1 MNGRRSTLAEVVPA
15 FEGIRVL
22 VVGEAMLDTY
32 LEGGVTG
39 VCREA
44 PVPVVEVAEQRDLPG
59 GAANAAANASGLG
72 ADVRF
77 LSVVGDDAEAVLLR
91 DALERNGVPSGDLLV
106 APRRRTLAK
115 GRVVGA
121 GQIVVRF
128 DRGTTQRLGHGVER
142 RFAERLR
149 ALAHGA
155 DAILVSDYD
164 YGVLTPG
171 VREALAEVARV
182 RPTILVVDA
191 KDASAYRHVRPTAV
205 KPNYQEAAR
214 LLGLADPPRRE
225 EGSSPWERYGDEILE
240 RTGAEIAAVTLDT
253 DGAIVFERGRPAYRT
268 YARPARNADAA
279 GAGDTFA
286 STFTLALA
294 AHAET
299 SAAADLAS
307 AAAAVV
313 VARHGTRVCAA
324 EALREAVAGGGK
336 ELGDASRLAAR
347 MRLYRDEGRRIVF
360 ANGCFDILHQGHIAC
375 LSRAKSLGDVLVVAV
390 NTDDS
395 VRRLKGPGRPI
406 NPLADRMQVLAALSC
421 VDHVVPFDE
430 ETPARLIAV
439 ARPDVFVK
447 GGDYTVETL
456 PEANLV
462 EELGGEVQIVPHVED
477 RSTTSVIERVRARR
491 ERPAAAPALR

>member
-1 MNGRRSTLAEVVPA
+1 MTGRRSTHGDVVAA

-32 LEGGVTG
+32 LEGGVSG

-44 PVPVVEVAEQRDLPG
+44 PVPVVEVAEQHDLPG

-72 ADVRF
+72 ADVSF

-91 DALERNGVPSGDLLV
+91 DALERNGVPAGDLLV
-106 APRRRTLAK
+106 APGRRTLAK
-115 GRVVGA
+115 QRVVAA

-128 DRGTTQRLGHGVER
+128 DRGTTQPLERDVER
-142 RFAERLR
+142 SFAERLR
-149 ALAHGA
+149 ALARA
-155 DAILVSDYD
+155 SDAILVSDYD
-164 YGVLTPG
+164 YGILTPG
-171 VREALAEVARV
+171 VREALAELARE

-191 KDASAYRHVRPTAV
+191 KDPSAYRHVRPTAV

-225 EGSSPWERYGDEILE
+225 DGWSSWQRYGDEILE

-268 YARPARNADAA
+268 YARPANNADAT

-286 STFTLALA
+286 STFALALA
-294 AHAET
+294 ARAET
-299 SAAADLAS
+299 PAAADLAS
-307 AAAAVV
+307 AAAGVV
-313 VARHGTRVCAA
+313 VAGHGTRVCTA
-324 EALREAVAGGGK
+324 EALREAVAGGEK
-336 ELGDASRLAAR
+336 ELRDASQLAAR
-347 MRLYRDEGRRIVF
+347 IRLYRDQGRRIVF
-360 ANGCFDILHQGHIAC
+360 TNGCFDILHQGHIAC

-390 NTDDS
+390 NSDDS

-406 NPLADRMQVLAALSC
+406 NSLADRMQVLAALSS
-421 VDHVVPFDE
+421 VDHVVAFDE

-447 GGDYTVETL
+447 GGDYAVETL

-462 EELGGEVQIVPHVED
+462 EELGGEVRIVPYVED

-491 ERPAAAPALR
+491 ERPPAGAALG